1 MPIKRQAVLIF
12 CALAVISVTAW
23 LWFSKP
29 GLQAAPAISFNAID
43 GHQISLR
50 QFTGKPVLV
59 NFWATSC
66 PGCVKE
72 MPALAALHQELAA
85 RGFIIIG
92 VAMAYDPPDQV
103 LRMVKE
109 KQIPYTIALD
119 TSGEIA
125 RDFDNVML
133 TPTSFLIA
141 PDGHVAK
148 HVVGELDIDSV
159 RRQVQTWLGS

>member
-1 MPIKRQAVLIF
+1 MKRVFLLISFFITAAAAVG
-12 CALAVISVTAW
+12 W

-29 GLQAAPAISFNAID
+29 GWDAAPTLTFPAID
-43 GHQISLR
+43 GRQISLQQLKGR
-50 QFTGKPVLV
+50 PVLV

-72 MPALAALHQELAA
+72 MPALAALYQELGSK
-85 RGFIIIG
+85 GFTIIG

-109 KQIPYTIALD
+109 RSIPYTIALD

-125 RDFDNVML
+125 RGFGDVML

-141 PDGHVAK
+141 PDGHVVQ

-159 RRQVQTWLGS
+159 RRQVRAWLGS